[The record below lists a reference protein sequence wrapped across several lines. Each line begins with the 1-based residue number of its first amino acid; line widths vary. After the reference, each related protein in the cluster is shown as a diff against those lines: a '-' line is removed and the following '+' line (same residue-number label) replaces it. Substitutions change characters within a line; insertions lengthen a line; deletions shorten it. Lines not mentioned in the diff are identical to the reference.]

1 MKIERMSQD
10 KIRIFLTVDDLTER
24 GMHKED
30 IWQEIPKTQKLFCEM
45 MDQATSQLGFDPKGP
60 LVVEV
65 FAIPTQGMLVVV
77 SRRLPPLTLDYASKE
92 NGEEEEEEEYDLAVT
107 LEETDMISYVFTD
120 FEHVVAVSKRIGAQ
134 YTDGGTLYRFKG
146 EWVLQIEYDTS
157 DQRKL
162 GGLIANLA
170 EFGEACSVTAN
181 ILEAYGLVVMEDNA
195 IEIIRSTF

>member
-1 MKIERMSQD
+1 
-10 KIRIFLTVDDLTER
+10 
-24 GMHKED
+24 
-30 IWQEIPKTQKLFCEM
+30 
-45 MDQATSQLGFDPKGP
+45 LGFDPKGP

-77 SRRLPPLTLDYASKE
+77 SRRLPPLTLDDASKE
-92 NGEEEEEEEYDLAVT
+92 AEEEEEEYDLAVT
-107 LEETDMISYVFTD
+107 LEEADTISYAFMD
-120 FEHVVAVSKRIGAQ
+120 FEHVVAVSKRIGER

-157 DQRKL
+157 DPRKL
-162 GGLIANLA
+162 GGLIANLS

-181 ILEAYGLVVMEDNA
+181 ILAEYGLVVMEDNA